1 MAQRIL
7 EPGQIETLAKA
18 SIPRVRPPDRQAV
31 FARRAARLGKLAA
44 GSALGDYLQFLA
56 ALADAQHA
64 ALAHLSIPMPS
75 AAQLARAGE
84 HGMPPIHAS
93 TWPRAPQ
100 WRETLEFLCAA
111 LDARTEFPAGVHDS
125 IAAIRRASPVWLEAQ
140 AAAILEARNDAVDI
154 PVAPIVMAALQV
166 HWVALAARFAADEVK
181 ALDVPGVCPLCGSL
195 PVASL
200 VYAQAQYQGYR
211 YLHCSLCATEW
222 HMVRV
227 LCSQCGASGK
237 SIAYHSLEA
246 NTSEANAS
254 GANAS
259 EANTNEADA
268 AGKTPNEEG
277 GAAVRAE
284 TCEQC
289 RAYRKILYQ
298 EKDTGVEPVADD
310 VASVALDLLLGEEG
324 YHRASGNPLLWLP
337 NTI

>member
-7 EPGQIETLAKA
+7 EPGQIETLARGA
-18 SIPRVRPPDRQAV
+18 IPRVRLPDREFA
-31 FARRAARLGKLAA
+31 FARRAARLRKLAA

-56 ALADAQHA
+56 VLVDAQHA
-64 ALAHLSIPMPS
+64 ALAHLSVPTPT
-75 AAQLARAGE
+75 AAQHFERSGE
-84 HGMPPIHAS
+84 HGMPPIHAA
-93 TWPRAPQ
+93 TWPRPPQ

-111 LDARTEFPAGVHDS
+111 LTAQTGFPMGVSDS
-125 IAAIRRASPVWLEAQ
+125 ISTIRRATPAWIEAQ
-140 AAAILEARNDAVDI
+140 ATSILEARSEAIDI
-154 PVAPIVMAALQV
+154 PVAPLVMAALQV
-166 HWVALAARFAADEVK
+166 HWVALAAHFVADEVK
-181 ALDVPGVCPLCGSL
+181 ALDVPGVCPLCGTL

-200 VYAQAQYQGYR
+200 VRAMRPYQGYR
-211 YLHCSLCATEW
+211 YLHCALCATEW

-237 SIAYHSLEA
+237 NIAYHSVEESA
-246 NTSEANAS
+246 ADQSSSER
-254 GANAS
+254 
-259 EANTNEADA
+259 
-268 AGKTPNEEG
+268 G

-289 RAYRKILYQ
+289 HAYRKILYQ

-310 VASVALDLLLGEEG
+310 VASVTLDLLLGEGG

>member
-7 EPGQIETLAKA
+7 QPGQIETLAQA
-18 SIPRVRPPDRQAV
+18 SIPRVRLPDRASA
-31 FARRAARLGKLAA
+31 FARRAARLRKLAV

-56 ALADAQHA
+56 VLVDVQHA
-64 ALAHLSIPMPS
+64 ALAQFTAPMPT
-75 AAQLARAGE
+75 AAHVERSGE
-84 HGMPPIHAS
+84 HGMPPIHAA

-111 LDARTEFPAGVHDS
+111 LAAQTGFPAGVSDS
-125 IAAIRRASPVWLEAQ
+125 IATIRRATPAWIEAQ
-140 AAAILEARNDAVDI
+140 ATAILEARNDAVDI
-154 PVAPIVMAALQV
+154 PVATVVMAALQV
-166 HWVALAARFAADEVK
+166 HWIALTAHFAANQVK

-195 PVASL
+195 PVASM
-200 VYAQAQYQGYR
+200 VCAHSPYQGYR
-211 YLHCSLCATEW
+211 YLHCALCATEW

-237 SIAYHSLEA
+237 HIAYYSLEG
-246 NTSEANAS
+246 NAS
-254 GANAS
+254 GKS
-259 EANTNEADA
+259 SS
-268 AGKTPNEEG
+268 EEG

-289 RAYRKILYQ
+289 HGYRKILYQ

-310 VASVALDLLLGEEG
+310 VASVALDLLLAEEG

>member
-18 SIPRVRPPDRQAV
+18 SIPRIRPPDRESV

-56 ALADAQHA
+56 ALAGAQHA

-75 AAQLARAGE
+75 AAELARAGE

-93 TWPRAPQ
+93 TWPRPPQ

-111 LDARTEFPAGVHDS
+111 LAARTEFPAGVHDS
-125 IAAIRRASPVWLEAQ
+125 IAAIRRASPAWIEAQ

-166 HWVALAARFAADEVK
+166 HWVALAAHFAADQVK

-211 YLHCSLCATEW
+211 YLHCALCATEW

-246 NTSEANAS
+246 NTLK
-254 GANAS
+254 
-259 EANTNEADA
+259 ADA
-268 AGKTPNEEG
+268 AGKNSNEEG

>member
-7 EPGQIETLAKA
+7 EPGQIETLAQG
-18 SIPRVRPPDRQAV
+18 SIPRIRLPGRELV
-31 FARRAARLGKLAA
+31 FARRAARLRKLAA

-56 ALADAQHA
+56 ALVDAQHA
-64 ALAHLSIPMPS
+64 ALAHLAVPMP
-75 AAQLARAGE
+75 AAPHIERSGE
-84 HGMPPIHAS
+84 HGMPPIHAA
-93 TWPRAPQ
+93 TWPRASQ

-111 LDARTEFPAGVHDS
+111 LAARTGFPAGVSDS
-125 IAAIRRASPVWLEAQ
+125 IATIRRATPAWIEAQ
-140 AAAILEARNDAVDI
+140 ATSILEARNDAIDI
-154 PVAPIVMAALQV
+154 AVATVVMAALQV
-166 HWVALAARFAADEVK
+166 HWVALAAHFVADEVK

-195 PVASL
+195 PVASM
-200 VYAQAQYQGYR
+200 VCAQSPYQGYR
-211 YLHCSLCATEW
+211 YLHCALCATEW

-237 SIAYHSLEA
+237 NIAYQTLEA
-246 NTSEANAS
+246 NA
-254 GANAS
+254 
-259 EANTNEADA
+259 AD
-268 AGKTPNEEG
+268 KDSSEEG

-289 RAYRKILYQ
+289 HAYRKILYQ

-310 VASVALDLLLGEEG
+310 VASVALDLLLAEEG

>member
-7 EPGQIETLAKA
+7 EPGQIETLARGA
-18 SIPRVRPPDRQAV
+18 IPRVRLPDRESM
-31 FARRAARLGKLAA
+31 FARRAARLRRLAA

-56 ALADAQHA
+56 VLVDAQHA
-64 ALAHLSIPMPS
+64 ALAHLAVPMPT
-75 AAQLARAGE
+75 AAHIQRSGE
-84 HGMPPIHAS
+84 HGMPPIHAA

-111 LDARTEFPAGVHDS
+111 LAAQTGFPAGVSDS
-125 IAAIRRASPVWLEAQ
+125 LATIRRATPAWIEAQ
-140 AAAILEARNDAVDI
+140 ATSILEARNDAIDI
-154 PVAPIVMAALQV
+154 PVATVVMAALQV
-166 HWVALAARFAADEVK
+166 HWIALAAHFSADQVK

-195 PVASL
+195 PVASM
-200 VYAQAQYQGYR
+200 VCAQSPYQGYR
-211 YLHCSLCATEW
+211 YLHCALCATEW

-227 LCSQCGASGK
+227 LCSHCGASGK
-237 SIAYHSLEA
+237 NIAYYSLEG
-246 NTSEANAS
+246 NAS
-254 GANAS
+254 DKS
-259 EANTNEADA
+259 SS
-268 AGKTPNEEG
+268 EEG

-289 RAYRKILYQ
+289 RGYRKILYQ

-310 VASVALDLLLGEEG
+310 VASVALDLLLAEQG

>member
-7 EPGQIETLAKA
+7 EPGQIETLARGA
-18 SIPRVRPPDRQAV
+18 IPRVRLPNREFV
-31 FARRAARLGKLAA
+31 FARRAARLRKLAA

-56 ALADAQHA
+56 VLVDAQHA
-64 ALAHLSIPMPS
+64 ALAHLAVPMP
-75 AAQLARAGE
+75 AAPHIERSGE
-84 HGMPPIHAS
+84 HGMPPILPA
-93 TWPRAPQ
+93 TWPRASQ

-111 LDARTEFPAGVHDS
+111 LAARTGFPAGVSDS
-125 IAAIRRASPVWLEAQ
+125 IATIRRATPAWIEAQ
-140 AAAILEARNDAVDI
+140 ATSILEARNDAIDI
-154 PVAPIVMAALQV
+154 PVATVVMAALQV
-166 HWVALAARFAADEVK
+166 HWIALAAHFAADQVK

-195 PVASL
+195 PVASM
-200 VYAQAQYQGYR
+200 VCAQSPYQGYR
-211 YLHCSLCATEW
+211 YLHCALCATEW

-237 SIAYHSLEA
+237 NIAYYSLEG
-246 NTSEANAS
+246 NAS
-254 GANAS
+254 DKS
-259 EANTNEADA
+259 SS
-268 AGKTPNEEG
+268 EEG

-289 RAYRKILYQ
+289 HGYRKILYQ

-310 VASVALDLLLGEEG
+310 VASVALDLLLAEEG

>member
-7 EPGQIETLAKA
+7 EPGQIEALATG
-18 SIPRVRPPDRQAV
+18 SIPRVRLPNREFV
-31 FARRAARLGKLAA
+31 FARRAARLRKLAA

-56 ALADAQHA
+56 ALVDAQHA
-64 ALAHLSIPMPS
+64 ALAHLAVPMP
-75 AAQLARAGE
+75 AAPHFERSGE
-84 HGMPPIHAS
+84 HGMPPIHAA
-93 TWPRAPQ
+93 TWPRASQ

-111 LDARTEFPAGVHDS
+111 LAARTGFPAGVSDS
-125 IAAIRRASPVWLEAQ
+125 IATIRRATPAWIEAQ
-140 AAAILEARNDAVDI
+140 ATSILEARNDAIDI
-154 PVAPIVMAALQV
+154 SVATVVMAALQV
-166 HWVALAARFAADEVK
+166 HWVALAAHFVADEVK

-195 PVASL
+195 PVASM
-200 VYAQAQYQGYR
+200 VCAQSPYQGYR
-211 YLHCSLCATEW
+211 YLHCALCATEW

-237 SIAYHSLEA
+237 NIAYHSLEA
-246 NTSEANAS
+246 NA
-254 GANAS
+254 
-259 EANTNEADA
+259 ADK
-268 AGKTPNEEG
+268 GSSEEG

-289 RAYRKILYQ
+289 HAYRKILYQ

-310 VASVALDLLLGEEG
+310 VASVALDLLLAEEG